1 MKNLLLLTFS
11 LATLTLACKENSNKI
26 KLDLIKSDWI
36 SEGDNFFDN
45 YLFVQDS
52 LMIESLTNG
61 ESPISPYKISNDTL
75 IIYSRDF
82 DYENFS
88 LSIKRILK
96 FKILF
101 IDSSDLIITPAY
113 PNSKDTILFKRV
125 DQTKRND
132 LKIEELEFSYTGG
145 YGFSQDIRI
154 EKDST
159 LFHFGYSRFSKY
171 NGLSKCK
178 LDSEI
183 FERIQRMIYT
193 IHRDS
198 FELRYPGAV
207 TSNFFLFIKS
217 KTDSIEIE
225 GVPDSFTDSKL
236 EYVINYL
243 MALEY
248 LVNLDTSLNEN
259 IHFKYKRNSKFYNK
273 NNTTETI

>member
-1 MKNLLLLTFS
+1 MKINLFLIFC
-11 LATLTLACKENSNKI
+11 LATLTLACKENMNKL

-36 SEGDNFFDN
+36 SKRDNFSDF

-75 IIYSRDF
+75 IIYSQDF
-82 DYENFS
+82 DYDDFS

-101 IDSSDLIITPAY
+101 IDSSDLILTPAY
-113 PNSKDTILFKRV
+113 PDSKDTILFKRV
-125 DQTKRND
+125 NQTKRND
-132 LKIEELEFSYTGG
+132 LNIEELEFSYHGG

-154 EKDST
+154 EKDSN
-159 LFHFGYSRFSKY
+159 LFHFGDSRFSKY

-178 LDSEI
+178 LDAEI
-183 FERIQRMIYT
+183 FERIQRMIYS

-207 TSNFFLFIKS
+207 TSNYFLFIKS

-225 GVPDSFTDSKL
+225 GVPDSFTDNKL
-236 EYVINYL
+236 EYVIHYL

-259 IHFKYKRNSKFYNK
+259 IQFKNKRNSNFN
-273 NNTTETI
+273 